1 MTWNGD
7 ISHMG
12 QLAENIGKL
21 GAVPSR
27 AARAVADGIAMLIE
41 GEFEEG
47 RDPYGREWAE
57 LTEATLEKRSQTSEP
72 PLTDYGHMR
81 DSVRVRPRAGAG
93 VAITVDHPAAP
104 HQTGWNGSQGTGP
117 ARPILPGMK
126 MPVAWREVIDEAVDA
141 QVRAAV
147 KR

>member
-12 QLAENIGKL
+12 QLGENIAKL

-27 AARAVADGIAMLIE
+27 AARAVADDIASLIE
-41 GEFEEG
+41 DEFIEG

-72 PLTDYGHMR
+72 PLTDHGTMR
-81 DSVRVRPRAGAG
+81 GSVRVRPRSGAG
-93 VAITVDHPAAP
+93 VAITIDHPAAP
-104 HQTGWNGSQGTGP
+104 HQTGWTGDQGSGP
-117 ARPILPGMK
+117 ARPILPGLK
-126 MPVAWREVIDEAVDA
+126 MPVAWRETIDEAVDA
-141 QVRAAV
+141 QVRSAV